1 MMESRLTSNNQ
12 IPVIV
17 ARGTCG
23 GSCMNY
29 GGNSYHRRLD
39 SNLDVS
45 SAPKV
50 GMIPKHMCFLQTV
63 FGM

>member
-1 MMESRLTSNNQ
+1 
-12 IPVIV
+12 
-17 ARGTCG
+17 
-23 GSCMNY
+23 MNY

-50 GMIPKHMCFLQTV
+50 GMIPKRMCFLQIV
-63 FGM
+63 FSM